1 MNIFQ
6 LRKEAGKS
14 KTLHPLDIDA
24 HWLQRRLSKYFDDA
38 TISQQKS
45 KDVLEILRNSENDR
59 ECETHL
65 VLLLGYDCFE
75 FIKILVKNRDMVLY
89 CTLLLTSQTDQEKEK
104 LIESMKKKLN
114 LKKILDQLEGEDED
128 DTSNLRSA
136 QDAKK
141 QSSSKGASDLEGDNA
156 EVLSLDDLAF
166 TNGSHFMANKR
177 CQLPEGSFRKQEKG
191 YEEVHVPALK
201 PKSFAD
207 DEQVTTTMI
216 ESAFEVHCN
225 LILAVLVSIDFHVLF
240 QIVSL

>member
-1 MNIFQ
+1 M
-6 LRKEAGKS
+6 RKDAGKS

-89 CTLLLTSQTDQEKEK
+89 CTLLLTSQTDQEKDK
-104 LIESMKKKLN
+104 LIESMRKKHN

-128 DTSNLRSA
+128 DTSSLSRSA

-141 QSSSKGASDLEGDNA
+141 QSMSKGASDLEGDNA
-156 EVLSLDDLAF
+156 EVLSLDDLSF

-207 DEQVTTTMI
+207 DEQVLY
-216 ESAFEVHCN
+216 F
-225 LILAVLVSIDFHVLF
+225 
-240 QIVSL
+240 IVTSFL